1 VSQFV
6 ELWPIISALGI
17 LAAMLISF
25 RSETLLRLK
34 HLEEK
39 IRTLFEL
46 WNGKSK

>member
-1 VSQFV
+1 MNEFIQ
-6 ELWPIISALGI
+6 LWPIISALGI

-39 IRTLFEL
+39 IKTLFEL
-46 WNGKSK
+46 WNGKGK